1 MTSAIN
7 YSAINTAYPVAGQ
20 DNNSQGF
27 RDNFTAISVGLST
40 AKTEI
45 SALQQNAVLVQ
56 DLATS
61 SIPVVNNMLGST
73 ITNGLISQLN
83 PIFYNLGNVT
93 SAGSLININNGPVQQ
108 VRLTGSA
115 TLTFSNWGPS
125 GSYSAVKLIIFA
137 DQSSSRTATLATT
150 NSGVMRTA
158 TGWPGGTGPITVV
171 LGTNNLF
178 EVIEAWTVN
187 GGANVY
193 LRNIGEYSGI

>member
-73 ITNGLISQLN
+73 LSNGLISQIN
-83 PIFYNLGNVT
+83 PVFYNLGNVT

-115 TLTFSNWGPS
+115 TLTFSNWGPA
-125 GSYSAVKLIIFA
+125 GSFSSIKLIIFS
-137 DQSSSRTATLATT
+137 DQSTSRTATLATT
-150 NSGVMRTA
+150 NSGIMRTA
-158 TGWPGGTGPITVV
+158 TGWVGGTGPITVV

-178 EVIEAWTVN
+178 EVIEAWTTN

-193 LRNIGEYSGI
+193 LKNIGQYSGI

>member
-27 RDNFTAISVGLST
+27 RDNFTAISAGLST

-61 SIPVVNNMLGST
+61 SIPVVNNLLGST
-73 ITNGLISQLN
+73 ISNGLISQLN
-83 PIFYNLGNVT
+83 PVFYNLGNVT

-115 TLTFSNWGPS
+115 TLTFSNWGPA
-125 GSYSAVKLIIFA
+125 GSFSSVKLIIFS

-150 NSGVMRTA
+150 NSGIMRTA
-158 TGWPGGTGPITVV
+158 TGWVGGTAPITVV

-178 EVIEAWTVN
+178 EVIEAWTTN

-193 LRNIGEYSGI
+193 LKNIGEYSGI

>member
-27 RDNFTAISVGLST
+27 RDNFTAISAGLST

-45 SALQQNAVLVQ
+45 SALQQNSVLVQ

-73 ITNGLISQLN
+73 LSNGLISQLN
-83 PIFYNLGNVT
+83 PVFYNLGNVT

-115 TLTFSNWGPS
+115 TLTFSNWGPA
-125 GSYSAVKLIIFA
+125 GSFSSIKLIIFS
-137 DQSSSRTATLATT
+137 DQSSSRTVTLATT
-150 NSGVMRTA
+150 NSGIMRTA
-158 TGWPGGTGPITVV
+158 TGWVGGTNPITVV
-171 LGTNNLF
+171 LGTTNLF
-178 EVIEAWTVN
+178 EVIEAWTTN

-193 LRNIGEYSGI
+193 LKNIGQYSGI

>member
-7 YSAINTAYPVAGQ
+7 YSAINTSYPVAGQ

-27 RDNFTAISVGLST
+27 RDNFTAISAGLST

-45 SALQQNAVLVQ
+45 SALQQNSVLVQ

-73 ITNGLISQLN
+73 LSNGLISQLN
-83 PIFYNLGNVT
+83 PVFYNLGNVT

-115 TLTFSNWGPS
+115 TLTFSNWGPA
-125 GSYSAVKLIIFA
+125 GSYSVVKLILFA
-137 DQSSSRTATLATT
+137 DQSASRTATLATT

-158 TGWPGGTGPITVV
+158 TGWPDGTTPITVV
-171 LGTNNLF
+171 LGTSNLF
-178 EVIEAWTVN
+178 KVVEAWTVN

-193 LRNIGEYSGI
+193 VRNIGEYSGI

>member
-73 ITNGLISQLN
+73 LSNGLISQIN
-83 PIFYNLGNVT
+83 PVFYNLGNVT

-115 TLTFSNWGPS
+115 TLTFSNWGPA
-125 GSYSAVKLIIFA
+125 GSFSSIKLIIFS
-137 DQSSSRTATLATT
+137 DQSTSRTATLATT
-150 NSGVMRTA
+150 NSGIMRTA
-158 TGWPGGTGPITVV
+158 TGWVGGTNPITVV

-178 EVIEAWTVN
+178 EVIEAWTTN

-193 LRNIGEYSGI
+193 LKNIGQYSGI

>member
-27 RDNFTAISVGLST
+27 RDNFTAISAGLST

-61 SIPVVNNMLGST
+61 SIPVVNNLLGST
-73 ITNGLISQLN
+73 ISNGLISQLN
-83 PIFYNLGNVT
+83 PVFYNLGNVT

-115 TLTFSNWGPS
+115 TLTFSNWGPA
-125 GSYSAVKLIIFA
+125 GSFSSVKLIIFS
-137 DQSSSRTATLATT
+137 DQSSTRTATLATT
-150 NSGVMRTA
+150 NSGIMRTA
-158 TGWPGGTGPITVV
+158 TGWVGGTAPITVV

-178 EVIEAWTVN
+178 EVIEAWTTN

-193 LRNIGEYSGI
+193 LKNIGEYSGI

>member
-27 RDNFTAISVGLST
+27 RDNFTAISAGLST

-61 SIPVVNNMLGST
+61 SIPVVNNLLGST
-73 ITNGLISQLN
+73 ISNGLISQLN
-83 PIFYNLGNVT
+83 PVFYNLGNVT

-115 TLTFSNWGPS
+115 TLTFSNWGPA
-125 GSYSAVKLIIFA
+125 GSFSSVKLIIFS
-137 DQSSSRTATLATT
+137 DQSSTRTATLATT
-150 NSGVMRTA
+150 NSGIMRTA
-158 TGWPGGTGPITVV
+158 TGWVGGTAPITVV

-178 EVIEAWTVN
+178 EVIEAWTTN

-193 LRNIGEYSGI
+193 LKNIGQYSGI

>member
-45 SALQQNAVLVQ
+45 SALQQNAVLTQ

-61 SIPVVNNMLGST
+61 SIPVVNNLLGST
-73 ITNGLISQLN
+73 ISNGLVSQLN
-83 PIFYNLGNVT
+83 PVFYNLGNIT

-115 TLTFSNWGPS
+115 TLTFSNWGPA
-125 GSYSAVKLIIFA
+125 GSYSVARLIIFA
-137 DQSSSRTATLATT
+137 DQSASRTATLATT

-158 TGWPGGTGPITVV
+158 TGWVGGTNPITVV

-178 EVIEAWTVN
+178 QVIEAWTVD
-187 GGANVY
+187 GGAHVY
-193 LRNIGEYSGI
+193 LKNIGEYSGI

>member
-158 TGWPGGTGPITVV
+158 TGWLGGTGPITVV

>member
-61 SIPVVNNMLGST
+61 SIPVVNNLLGST
-73 ITNGLISQLN
+73 LSNGLISQLN
-83 PIFYNLGNVT
+83 PVFYNLGNIT

-115 TLTFSNWGPS
+115 TLTFSNWGPA
-125 GSYSAVKLIIFA
+125 GSFSSVKLIIFS
-137 DQSSSRTATLATT
+137 DQSATRTATLATT
-150 NSGVMRTA
+150 NSGIMRTA
-158 TGWPGGTGPITVV
+158 TGWVGGTAPITVV

-178 EVIEAWTVN
+178 EVIEAWTTN

-193 LRNIGEYSGI
+193 LKNIGQYSGI

>member
-40 AKTEI
+40 AKAEI
-45 SALQQNAVLVQ
+45 SALQQNAVLTQ

-61 SIPVVNNMLGST
+61 SIPVVNNLLGST
-73 ITNGLISQLN
+73 ISNGLISQLN
-83 PIFYNLGNVT
+83 PVFYNLGNIT

-115 TLTFSNWGPS
+115 TLTFSNWGPA
-125 GSYSAVKLIIFA
+125 GSYSVARLIIFA
-137 DQSSSRTATLATT
+137 DQSASRTATLATT

-158 TGWPGGTGPITVV
+158 TGWVGGTNPITVV

-178 EVIEAWTVN
+178 QVIEAWTVD
-187 GGANVY
+187 GGAHVY
-193 LRNIGEYSGI
+193 LKNIGEYSGI

>member
-61 SIPVVNNMLGST
+61 SIPVVNNLLGST

-115 TLTFSNWGPS
+115 TLTFSNWGPA
-125 GSYSAVKLIIFA
+125 GSFSSVKLIIFA

-158 TGWPGGTGPITVV
+158 TGWVGGTGPITVV

-193 LRNIGEYSGI
+193 LKNIGEYSGI

>member
-61 SIPVVNNMLGST
+61 SIPVVNNLLGST
-73 ITNGLISQLN
+73 LSNGLVSQLN

-115 TLTFSNWGPS
+115 TLTFSNWGAA
-125 GSYSAVKLIIFA
+125 GSFSSVKLIIFS

-150 NSGVMRTA
+150 NSGIMRTA
-158 TGWPGGTGPITVV
+158 TGWVGGTAPITVV

-193 LRNIGEYSGI
+193 LKNIGEYSGI

>member
-27 RDNFTAISVGLST
+27 RDNFTAISAGLST

-45 SALQQNAVLVQ
+45 SAIQQNAVLVQ

-61 SIPVVNNMLGST
+61 SVPVVNNLLGST
-73 ITNGLISQLN
+73 ISNGLHSQFN

-93 SAGSLININNGPVQQ
+93 SAGALININNGPVQQ

-115 TLTFSNWGPS
+115 TLTFSNWGAA
-125 GSYSAVKLIIFA
+125 GSYSSIKLIIQG
-137 DQSSSRTATLATT
+137 DQSATRIATLATT

-158 TGWPGGTGPITVV
+158 TGWTGGTGPITVS
-171 LGTNNLF
+171 LGTTNLF
-178 EVIEAWTVN
+178 EVIEAWSVD
-187 GGANVY
+187 GGAHVY
-193 LRNIGEYSGI
+193 LKNIGEYSLI

>member
-27 RDNFTAISVGLST
+27 RDNFTAISAGLST

-73 ITNGLISQLN
+73 LSNGLISQLN

-115 TLTFSNWGPS
+115 TLTFSNWGPA
-125 GSYSAVKLIIFA
+125 GSFSSVKLIIFS
-137 DQSSSRTATLATT
+137 DQSSARTATLATT
-150 NSGVMRTA
+150 NSGIMRTA
-158 TGWPGGTGPITVV
+158 TGWAGGTAPITVV

-178 EVIEAWTVN
+178 EVIEAWTTN

-193 LRNIGEYSGI
+193 LKNIGEYSGI

>member
-27 RDNFTAISVGLST
+27 RDNFTAISAGLST

-61 SIPVVNNMLGST
+61 SIPVVNNLLGST
-73 ITNGLISQLN
+73 ISNGLISQLN
-83 PIFYNLGNVT
+83 PVFYNLGNVT

-115 TLTFSNWGPS
+115 TLTFSNWGPA
-125 GSYSAVKLIIFA
+125 GSFSSVKLIIFS

-150 NSGVMRTA
+150 NSGIMRTA
-158 TGWPGGTGPITVV
+158 TGWVGGTAPITVV

-178 EVIEAWTVN
+178 EVIEAWTTN

-193 LRNIGEYSGI
+193 LKSIGQYSGI